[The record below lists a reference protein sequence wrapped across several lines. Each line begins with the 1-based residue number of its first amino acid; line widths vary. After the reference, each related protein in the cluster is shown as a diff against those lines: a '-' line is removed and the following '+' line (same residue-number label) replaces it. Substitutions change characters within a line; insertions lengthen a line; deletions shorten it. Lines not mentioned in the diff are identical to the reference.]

1 MADREGAP
9 RPAYGGPIE
18 PGMVFDFEPGKKHK
32 YERLTITRKEG
43 AQLWARGRCG
53 ETFHEEPEFRTS
65 VVLVSPTPLAQPRP
79 VPLPL
84 EKRYEGPIQVGM
96 VFDFEP
102 GKKHMYER
110 LTITDL
116 KGSHIWARGRCGQTY
131 YEEPEFRDH
140 VVPVPGERR

>member
-1 MADREGAP
+1 MAQEEGATLP
-9 RPAYGGPIE
+9 PYRGPVE
-18 PGMVFDFEPGKKHK
+18 LGMVFDFEPGKKHK

-53 ETFHEEPEFRTS
+53 ETFHEEPEFRNS
-65 VVLVSPTPLAQPRP
+65 VVLVSKTPLNKPRP
-79 VPLPL
+79 VPLRL
-84 EKRYEGPIQVGM
+84 ERRYEGPIELGM

-110 LTITDL
+110 LTITAL
-116 KGSHIWARGRCGQTY
+116 KDSHIWARGRCGQTY

-140 VVPVPGERR
+140 VVRVPGEGR